1 MSSCLRVS
9 GAGCFVCPMQI
20 IGVTASKNRSIVFI
34 AVNVLILMQIKRILR
49 QFFRKKCLPVYAEW
63 YKHEKLVKKRYDL
76 VNCDHH
82 CCRDNGRN
90 RLFLLKGRRKR
101 RECDGR
107 SCCRSIGMR
116 ICFIEDIPF
125 RLGNIL
131 GYKAV
136 RLVVRV
142 VSVTIEKLRDTVLC
156 RHLQISGLSARN
168 RKFCH
173 RDGDLLKNTLS
184 LQ

>member
-1 MSSCLRVS
+1 
-9 GAGCFVCPMQI
+9 
-20 IGVTASKNRSIVFI
+20 
-34 AVNVLILMQIKRILR
+34 
-49 QFFRKKCLPVYAEW
+49 
-63 YKHEKLVKKRYDL
+63 
-76 VNCDHH
+76 
-82 CCRDNGRN
+82 
-90 RLFLLKGRRKR
+90 
-101 RECDGR
+101 
-107 SCCRSIGMR
+107 MR

-142 VSVTIEKLRDTVLC
+142 VSVTIEKLRNTVLC

-173 RDGDLLKNTLS
+173 RDGDLWKNTLS